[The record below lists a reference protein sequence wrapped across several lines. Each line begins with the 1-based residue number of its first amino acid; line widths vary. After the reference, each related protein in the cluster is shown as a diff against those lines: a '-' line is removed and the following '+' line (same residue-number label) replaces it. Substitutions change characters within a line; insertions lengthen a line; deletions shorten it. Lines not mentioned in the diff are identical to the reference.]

1 MDIRLVSSATI
12 EALLLF
18 IGAIE
23 GEVVA
28 LSEMDAKFNAQR
40 IEIQGQKP
48 QQKIKRLMLPQR
60 KFTFLL
66 DFQLDKPIQE

>member
-12 EALLLF
+12 EALLFF

-48 QQKIKRLMLPQR
+48 Q
-60 KFTFLL
+60 
-66 DFQLDKPIQE
+66 